1 MVDPDEA
8 RAGWAF
14 EGDIGDGASL
24 ALLSLDDSDELFALV
39 DSNRDH
45 LRPWMPWVGAT
56 AAPGDVRTF
65 IQSTIDQRARNDGY
79 QCAIRQNGAIVGVI
93 GHHRIDWPN
102 KLTSL
107 GYWLS
112 ADHQGRGIMTRA
124 CHALVDFAFED
135 LLLNRVEIWAAVEN
149 AKSIAVIERLGFLE
163 EGVRRQAEWVHD
175 RFVDLRCFAILREQ
189 WAAFPPYW
197 APEER

>member
-1 MVDPDEA
+1 MPGPEDK
-8 RAGWAF
+8 AGLAF
-14 EGDIGDGASL
+14 DGPIGEGASL
-24 ALLSLDDSDELFALV
+24 APLSLDDADELFAV
-39 DSNRDH
+39 VEANRDH

-56 AAPGDVRTF
+56 VSPGDVRTF

-79 QCAIRQNGAIVGVI
+79 QCAIRQDGAIIGVL

-102 KLTSL
+102 QLTSL

-124 CHALVDFAFED
+124 CGALIGFAFES
-135 LLLNRVEIWAAVEN
+135 LLLNRVEIWAAVKN
-149 AKSIAVIERLGFLE
+149 RRSIAVIERLGLVE

-175 RFVDLRCFAILREQ
+175 RFVDLRCYSILREE
-189 WAAFPPYW
+189 WT
-197 APEER
+197 E